1 MMKSFFKKLA
11 FVMALAMVVSMVAPA
26 GSALAAETG
35 VSLQGTKTIVET
47 WELDKVG
54 ATVDFSFQGAPKD
67 WKTTFA
73 WTSSNT
79 AVATVDKAGVV
90 TAVAAGT
97 ATITIT
103 AGADASYKETVV
115 VTVKEAAPVVA
126 KEAFEVKQTS
136 TNAATLTFDVPATGV
151 TVDTLEVIWL
161 VSDLEIELN
170 KKNVTV
176 KDNVATVELNDN
188 FVDGGSYI
196 FRYNGTDVK
205 YTASAGELTRVGFS
219 WYTDDAE
226 TGAGQAFV
234 NTDEEIATTV
244 LVPHFYDA
252 NGVDVTANYDVEG
265 DFEITYTLATESDSY
280 DLIDNELT
288 FNAISQAVVN
298 MAVTWQDDEG
308 EDHTLYG
315 VDAIVAVKRPAVK
328 FTFVKGGFL
337 HAGSGA
343 TDDDNNIDIVTS
355 FTTDINSTAW
365 KKATTT
371 WTLGDEVNAD
381 GSIKDLCVA
390 ALLKDNRGN
399 TIVTGMEQGEEDGQ
413 YPFGHFTFASSKDTV
428 LGVDENGVI
437 SVYEPGRASVLV
449 YFVPVDAEDEDAE
462 KVLVGAVKVTVKEE
476 RYAATYKMTVDTNTQ
491 PVAPVKTDEKD
502 EDDNYIYVAN
512 DRLNK
517 TATVVLKVYDQYG
530 ATYGVDEGAITVT
543 ANSSTNTVEPH
554 TIEKCGGCSSYG
566 WDTHYHIKT
575 SADEFASQVKAASSK
590 SFKYTVTVDTDAY
603 DKITTKSDSYTL
615 KMTNVNKYYS
625 KLVVDLTDAYEEG
638 DAELENFYISGIANK
653 SASVDLKIAHVHDWD
668 NLWAEGNTKDSTI
681 WLNYLSA
688 SNGLSLEGV
697 PADRIVPVG
706 VDENGKVTQTTGL
719 AGVVYYKDTTSGSKV
734 KGKMN
739 VAPAAGKIVVSW
751 PNTTEEYTSVKVAE
765 GTGTYFK
772 FTETGTYKLTLYTA
786 KEDGAKL
793 SAKTYTY
800 SVKNSTAPVVY
811 AGYNPETGNEAD
823 DIEDIEAIIKNNL
836 VFTLDGMTLDLE
848 EGNVAYIVDY
858 ELGAVKDDSVTIR
871 NVTFAVRVDDGDVD
885 TADSNDYYL
894 CKKVR
899 VGKTIVEK

>member
-47 WELDKVG
+47 YELDKVG

-79 AVATVDKAGVV
+79 AVATVDKAGIV

-136 TNAATLTFDVPATGV
+136 VNTAVLTFDVPATGV
-151 TVDTLEVIWL
+151 SVDTLEVVWFI
-161 VSDLEIELN
+161 SDLEVEMN

-176 KDNVATVELNDN
+176 KDNVATVVMNDN
-188 FVDGGSYI
+188 FVDGGTYI

-234 NTDEEIATTV
+234 NTDEETATTV

-252 NGVDVTANYDVEG
+252 NGVDVTALYDVDG
-265 DFEITYTLATESDSY
+265 DFEVTYTLATESESY

-343 TDDDNNIDIVTS
+343 TDDDNGIDIVTS
-355 FTTDINSTAW
+355 FTTDKNSTAW
-365 KKATTT
+365 KKSTTT

-381 GSIKDLCVA
+381 GSYKDLYVA
-390 ALLKDNRGN
+390 AILKDNRGN
-399 TIVTGMEQGEEDGQ
+399 TVVTGVEQGDEDGQ
-413 YPFGHFTFASSKDTV
+413 YPFGSFMFASSKDTV
-428 LGVDENGVI
+428 LGVTEDGVL
-437 SVYEPGRASVLV
+437 SFYEPGRASVLI
-449 YFVPVDAEDEDAE
+449 YFVPVDAEDVDAE
-462 KVLVGAVKVTVKEE
+462 KVLVGAVKVTVKDE
-476 RYAATYKMTVDTNTQ
+476 RYAATYKMIVDTNTQ
-491 PVAPVKTDEKD
+491 PVAPVKTEEKD
-502 EDDNYIYVAN
+502 EDGNAIYVAN
-512 DRLNK
+512 TNLDK
-517 TATVVLKVYDQYG
+517 TATVVLQVYDQYG
-530 ATYGVDEGAITVT
+530 SALAIDDSAITIK
-543 ANSSTNTVEPH
+543 ANSSTNDVEPD
-554 TIEKCGGCSSYG
+554 TIEACGGCGTYG
-566 WDTHYHIKT
+566 WSAHYHIKT
-575 SADEFASQVKAASSK
+575 SADAFAPQVKAASSK

-603 DKITTKSDSYTL
+603 EKITTKSDTYTL

-625 KLVVDLTDAYEEG
+625 KLDAYLEDG
-638 DAELENFYISGIANK
+638 AELETFYIGGVANK
-653 SASVDLKIAHVHDWD
+653 TASVDLAIKHIHDWD
-668 NLWAEGNTKDSTI
+668 NLWAEANVKDQSI
-681 WLNYLSA
+681 WLTYLSA
-688 SNGLSLEGV
+688 SNGLGLESV
-697 PADRIVPVG
+697 PEANIVPLAE
-706 VDENGKVTQTTGL
+706 DQTTGL
-719 AGVVYYKDTTSGSKV
+719 AGVVYYKDTTSSSKL
-734 KGKMN
+734 KGKMS
-739 VAPAAGKIVVSW
+739 VEAQDGRLFITW
-751 PNTTEEYTSVKVAE
+751 PTQTEEFNGE
-765 GTGTYFK
+765 TYFA
-772 FTETGTYKLTLYTA
+772 FAPTGTYKVTLWTA

-793 SAKTYTY
+793 SSKTYTY
-800 SVKNSTAPVVY
+800 NVKNSTNPVVY
-811 AGYNPETGNEAD
+811 AGYNPETGNETD
-823 DIEDIEAIIKNNL
+823 DVTDIENIIKTNL
-836 VFTLDGMTLDLE
+836 VFTLDGMKLDLE
-848 EGNVAYIVDY
+848 EGNVARIVGY
-858 ELGAVKDDSVTIR
+858 ELGAVKDNSVTIR
-871 NVTFAVRVDDGDVD
+871 NVTFAVRTDDGTD
-885 TADSNDYYL
+885 NDEYL
-894 CKKVR
+894 VKKVR
-899 VGKTIVEK
+899 VGKTIIEK